1 MSWFKFGFG
10 KKKKDKAEEAAPEPV
25 EDQPGQAAI
34 ARDAPVSEAGPER
47 AAAPDPEALA
57 DPASPPIDRPE
68 EPVSQT
74 DIAETVDRPGEAA
87 EPVEPGDPE
96 APEGADRILTP
107 SPDEPEPLSAASPPP
122 RPEPGEEPAGPPAG
136 DAEAPV
142 EPEEPAIPAVDAD
155 AEPDAEDSATADG
168 FSGDETPD
176 ETPDETAAPA
186 DGVSEAGDRQ
196 GFFARIASG
205 LKKSSSRFSD
215 SVSAVFTRRKLD
227 DEALEEL
234 EDLLIAAD
242 LGAKAAGQVTAKL
255 AREKFD
261 KDVTPEEIKTALAEV
276 VTEIL
281 KPYAQPLDMSGP
293 SPRVVLFVG
302 VNGSGKTTTLG
313 KIAVKMTREGA
324 DVITA
329 AGDTF
334 RAAAVEQLEVWSKR
348 ANARFMSRPLGAD
361 AAGLAFD
368 ALETGKRADADA
380 VLIDTAGRLQNK
392 AELMDELRK
401 IVRVLK
407 KQDET
412 APHHVLLVLDGTV
425 GSNALSQAEAFIE
438 AANVTGV
445 IMTKLDGTA
454 KGGALVQVAQKF
466 QLPIHFIGVGEGE
479 ADLTAFDARAFAR
492 ALAGLK
498 A

>member
-10 KKKKDKAEEAAPEPV
+10 KKKKDDAPGEAGTTEAPDAAEAAAEAAPAADLQPGPTA
-25 EDQPGQAAI
+25 PGQATL
-34 ARDAPVSEAGPER
+34 E
-47 AAAPDPEALA
+47 PD
-57 DPASPPIDRPE
+57 
-68 EPVSQT
+68 
-74 DIAETVDRPGEAA
+74 
-87 EPVEPGDPE
+87 
-96 APEGADRILTP
+96 
-107 SPDEPEPLSAASPPP
+107 
-122 RPEPGEEPAGPPAG
+122 
-136 DAEAPV
+136 APV
-142 EPEEPAIPAVDAD
+142 EPDPIAPPAADAD
-155 AEPDAEDSATADG
+155 APVYPVELSVPDVNTDG
-168 FSGDETPD
+168 AVPK
-176 ETPDETAAPA
+176 PQAAPA
-186 DGVSEAGDRQ
+186 DGVSDGSDRQ
-196 GFFARIASG
+196 GLFARLTSG
-205 LKKSSSRFSD
+205 LKKSSSRFSE

-242 LGAKAAGQVTAKL
+242 LGAKAAGRVTARL
-255 AREKFD
+255 ARDKFD
-261 KDVTPEEIKTALAEV
+261 KDVSPQEIKEALAEV

-281 KPYAQPLDMSGP
+281 APYAQPLDMSGDN
-293 SPRVVLFVG
+293 PRVVLFVG

-324 DVITA
+324 DVIAA

-348 ANARFMSRPLGAD
+348 AGATFMSRPLGAD

-368 ALETGKRADADA
+368 ALEAGKRTNADA

-407 KQDET
+407 KQDAS
-412 APHHVLLVLDGTV
+412 APHHVILVLDGTV
-425 GSNALSQAEAFIE
+425 GSNAISQAEAFME

-454 KGGALVQVAQKF
+454 KGGALVQVAEKF
-466 QLPIHFIGVGEGE
+466 KLPIHFIGVGEGE

-492 ALAGLK
+492 ALAGLEN
-498 A
+498 